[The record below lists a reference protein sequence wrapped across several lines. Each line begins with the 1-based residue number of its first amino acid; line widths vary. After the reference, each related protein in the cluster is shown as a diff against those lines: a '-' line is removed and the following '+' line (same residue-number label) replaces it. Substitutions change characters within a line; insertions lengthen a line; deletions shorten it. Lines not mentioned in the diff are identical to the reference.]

1 MPLFELLQYFLAFL
15 NYLWIVDVW
24 HEHIMLPM
32 SWISISTIF
41 ELLIVF
47 GLSQEAVRAGS
58 KGAQTH
64 NRARNM
70 CHVAHCGHSCCSLHY
85 SVVSATSRKE
95 VEHAKGVLHAAA
107 PRTRQRGGDDPG
119 TAGSY
124 TPAPRSKAHRG
135 KRRLG
140 CRGR

>member
-1 MPLFELLQYFLAFL
+1 MPLFKLLQFFLAFL

-64 NRARNM
+64 NRARICAM
-70 CHVAHCGHSCCSLHY
+70 WPIVDIL
-85 SVVSATSRKE
+85 
-95 VEHAKGVLHAAA
+95 AA
-107 PRTRQRGGDDPG
+107 PYTTR
-119 TAGSY
+119 
-124 TPAPRSKAHRG
+124 
-135 KRRLG
+135 
-140 CRGR
+140 